1 MVPTITK
8 GDFSEFGTRV
18 EGQKC
23 TFTFAVKTDAIPG
36 IILYDTATGKEV
48 ASFDIPLSMS
58 LGHVFSVTVSGFD
71 FSKLYYSIKADGKLM
86 IDPYAR
92 RIIGREKWND
102 IKRFESNYQVFSGFS
117 SKKYEWKHENPL
129 IPPEELI
136 MYKLHMR
143 GFSMK
148 YPKLSAS
155 HRGNY
160 KGLIDVLPTL
170 CGYGFNCLELMPV
183 YEFEDIRFRSH
194 LAMDKDGNTVTVHEE
209 PYGVNYWGYGDGYY
223 FAPKASYFGGD
234 SDPDYHLKELIDIV
248 HGLSMKVILE
258 FSFVNRPIDDV
269 ILDALIYWVKEY
281 RVDGFHLLG
290 DGLPIKRIAENP
302 YLNGTMIIY
311 NKFPLDVLMNEKR
324 ENKHLFVTDDAFQYP
339 LRRLQNHMDGN
350 AAEFSDIL
358 RRQEKGYSYIN
369 YAASNTG
376 MTLYDAYSYGEKHNE
391 ANGEQNR
398 DGNNY
403 NASSNQGIEG
413 ETKNRVANR
422 IRRTA
427 VRTALLSVM
436 MSTSVPMIF
445 EGDASLNSQSGNN
458 NPYCQDNPIGW
469 ADFGKKKISSDMRD
483 YLKKLIAFRKKHT
496 VISSR
501 EPFRLSDYLHVGL
514 PDISYHGREPWIMGI
529 GNEKKALGILFA
541 GAYGKEEEDDV
552 MLLFNF
558 YYGEETFALPVL
570 PQGRKWFF
578 VNNTGDPYFTFHEEG
593 IMLEDQK
600 SAIVKGGTATILIG
614 KKEDNELS
622 KGASAL

>member
-1 MVPTITK
+1 MVPSIKK

-18 EGQKC
+18 DGKRC
-23 TFTFAVKTDAIPG
+23 TFTFSVKTDSVPA
-36 IILYDTATGKEV
+36 IILYDAATKKELI
-48 ASFDIPLSMS
+48 SFDIPYSMR
-58 LGHVFSVTVSGFD
+58 LGHVYSVTIEGFD
-71 FSKLYYSIKADGKLM
+71 FSKLFYSIKTDEKQTLD
-86 IDPYAR
+86 IYAR

-102 IKRFESNYQVFSGFS
+102 VERFEKGYEVFSGFS
-117 SKKYEWKHENPL
+117 ANTYEWKHESPL

-136 MYKLHMR
+136 LYKLHMR
-143 GFSMK
+143 GFTMK
-148 YPKLSAS
+148 FPKIPAS

-160 KGLIDVLPTL
+160 KGLMDTLPYL
-170 CGYGFNCLELMPV
+170 KDFGFNAIELMPV

-194 LAMDKDGNTVTVHEE
+194 LAMDKEGNTVTVHEE
-209 PYGVNYWGYGDGYY
+209 PYGVNYWGYGDGNY
-223 FAPKASYFGGD
+223 FAPKASYFGGAD
-234 SDPDYHLKELIDIV
+234 DPAYHMKELVDLV
-248 HGLSMKVILE
+248 HSLSMKLILE

-290 DGLPIKRIAENP
+290 DGLPIKRITENP

-311 NKFPLDVLMNEKR
+311 NNFPFDVLMNER
-324 ENKHLFVTDDAFQYP
+324 PQNKHLFVTDDAFQYP

-376 MTLYDAYSYGEKHNE
+376 MTLYDAYCFGEKHNE
-391 ANGEQNR
+391 ANGESNR

-403 NASSNQGIEG
+403 NASSNQGFEG

-436 MSTSVPMIF
+436 TGSSVPMIF
-445 EGDASLNSQSGNN
+445 AGDASLNSQSGNN
-458 NPYCQDNPIGW
+458 NPYCQDNPLGW
-469 ADFGKKKISSDMRD
+469 TDYGKKKISYEMRD

-496 VISSR
+496 VLSR
-501 EPFRLSDYLHVGL
+501 KEPFRFSDYLHVGL

-541 GAYGKEEEDDV
+541 GAYGRSEEDDV

-570 PQGRKWFF
+570 PESRKWMF
-578 VNNTGDPYFTFHEEG
+578 VNNTGDPDFTFYEEG
-593 IMLEDQK
+593 VLLEDQK
-600 SAIVKGGTATILIG
+600 STIVKGGTATILIG

-622 KGASAL
+622 KGRSAL